1 MPDPLGIDKDLYT
14 DAKITLS
21 VTPDADL
28 SSANAIR
35 AYLVQSGSRVQWG
48 SDQGG
53 VDVGTEV
60 TASDRPT
67 DLTLGGDPVDAGRYT
82 LQWKYEDSDGN
93 ENTIVERPIQLT
105 APSDE

>member
-1 MPDPLGIDKDLYT
+1 MPVLGSDTPLYI

-35 AYLVQSGSRVQWG
+35 AYLVQNGSRVQWG

-53 VDVGTEV
+53 VASGTEV
-60 TASDRPT
+60 TTSDTPS
-67 DLTLGGDPVDAGRYT
+67 DLTLGGSAVDAGRYT
-82 LQWKYEDSDGN
+82 LQWVYEDGDGD
-93 ENTIVERPIQLT
+93 ENTIAERHLYLT
-105 APSDE
+105 RPTDE